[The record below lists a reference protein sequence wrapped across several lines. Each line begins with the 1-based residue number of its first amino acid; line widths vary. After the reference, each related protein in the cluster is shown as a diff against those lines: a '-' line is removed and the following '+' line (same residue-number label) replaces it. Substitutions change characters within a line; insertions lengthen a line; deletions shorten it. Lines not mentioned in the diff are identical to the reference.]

1 MGFGSYNHSALTE
14 IRRIAARLL
23 EGFSTAQIIETG
35 CNVIRVLE
43 DVKKQHPDKIPTKQ
57 VGGLLDMGPF
67 PINDFELALHL
78 VGSNN
83 PAMTEIIESANG
95 LPALIAYL
103 ETYLEILGN
112 NTKLPDESWLESALS
127 YAILAQKFEGD
138 VAKLFNQDLKKDVEE
153 LRPLAKTGQKFVN
166 GRKPAALGPVAKKVK
181 AYLQKNPKAKPL
193 DVWCALAKSPPSGL
207 TFMDT
212 ARLGRYVEKG
222 SETVMEWRRFQNL
235 VSEHRPKG

>member
-1 MGFGSYNHSALTE
+1 MGFGNYNYSALTE
-14 IRRIAARLL
+14 IRQIADRLL
-23 EGFSTAQIIETG
+23 EGFYKAQIIETG

-43 DVKKQHPDKIPTKQ
+43 DFKKQHPDKIPTKR

-83 PAMTEIIESANG
+83 PAMTEAVMRAER

-112 NTKLPDESWLESALS
+112 NSKLPDESWLESALS
-127 YAILAQKFEGD
+127 YAILARTIEGD
-138 VAKLFNQDLKKDVEE
+138 VAKLWNQYLQKDVEE
-153 LRPLAKTGQKFVN
+153 LRPLAKTGQKFIN

-193 DVWCALAKSPPSGL
+193 DVWSALAKSPPSGL

-212 ARLGRYVEKG
+212 SSLGRYVEKG
-222 SETVMEWRRFQNL
+222 SQTVMEWRRFQNL
-235 VSEHRPKG
+235 VSKHRPKK